1 MKKTFI
7 KLMPL
12 ALTMA
17 MLSGCGGQASPAP
30 TTAATTTAVSEAPAQ
45 TEAASSEASSET
57 GTRTVTDMAGR
68 KVELSGEINRIGT
81 LGSVGVLNAFV
92 ELMGSGDKLYNEM
105 PASFTKNDSWK
116 MQYEFAPQIADG
128 PLFESDNREVLI
140 ENIIQAAPDVCFT
153 MTKDTAELLENNN
166 IPCIYLEWKDVED
179 VKTAV
184 SLMGEVLNKK
194 DMAEKYIA
202 YFDEKMAQAQ
212 ELTKDLKDEDKVTV
226 LYGNPVTFSQPHVIA
241 EWWITQAG
249 GMSVTNDGRSDNSL
263 EYTMEDLL
271 KWNPDV
277 MIVSNA
283 GLIDEIKANSNY
295 SGITAVKNDAFHV
308 IPTVAHVWGNRTVE
322 QPLTVFWTM
331 HHLYPEL
338 MPREELE
345 KEIKYFY
352 SEFFLY
358 DVNDEQIDEMIGR

>member
-7 KLMPL
+7 KMIPI
-12 ALTMA
+12 ALTLV

-30 TTAATTTAVSEAPAQ
+30 ATETTSAAVSES
-45 TEAASSEASSET
+45 ASETLKET

-68 KVELSGEINRIGT
+68 KVELSDKIDRIGT

-92 ELMGSGDKLYNEM
+92 ELMGSGDKIYNQM

-140 ENIIQAAPDVCFT
+140 ENIIQANPDVCFT
-153 MTKDTAELLENNN
+153 MTKDTAELLERNN
-166 IPCIYLEWKDVED
+166 IPCIYLEWKGVED

-184 SLMGEVLNKK
+184 ALMGEVLNKE

-202 YFDEKMAQAQ
+202 YFDEKMAKAQ
-212 ELTKDLKDEDKVTV
+212 ELTKDLKEEDKVTV

-249 GMSVTNDGRSDNSL
+249 GMSVTNDGRTDNSL

-283 GLIDEIKANSNY
+283 GLIDEVKANNNY

-331 HHLYPEL
+331 HHLYPQL
-338 MPREELE
+338 MSRESLE
-345 KEIKYFY
+345 EEIKYFY